1 MEEKEKITGEY
12 LPNEKDEKEVKAGDD
27 GDEVDEIIDAITSD
41 RDELEEADVSLT
53 DKLLKSN
60 RDDLNEVIESAYAI
74 DIAIALEDFSDDD
87 LLKFYGKIDDEHMA
101 QILEQMDENLQQR
114 FVALLPYKRIIALF
128 SYMSNDDIADILGE
142 MPMNRRKDLT
152 RLMKSK
158 DTADIQSLLLY
169 DDDTAGG
176 IMTTEYI
183 AIPADYTVEKTL
195 KKIKEIG
202 PKTEVIDT
210 IFALD
215 GIKKLKKDNEISED
229 EEKRFNDEIQKFT
242 DEFVKKIDDALAQKE
257 KDIMQV

>member
-114 FVALLPYKRIIALF
+114 FVALLPYKRIIAL
-128 SYMSNDDIADILGE
+128 
-142 MPMNRRKDLT
+142 K
-152 RLMKSK
+152 
-158 DTADIQSLLLY
+158 
-169 DDDTAGG
+169 
-176 IMTTEYI
+176 
-183 AIPADYTVEKTL
+183 
-195 KKIKEIG
+195 
-202 PKTEVIDT
+202 
-210 IFALD
+210 
-215 GIKKLKKDNEISED
+215 
-229 EEKRFNDEIQKFT
+229 
-242 DEFVKKIDDALAQKE
+242 
-257 KDIMQV
+257 